1 MTPAGSRLN
10 IGFLLAGAE
19 TPDFRRLTDVLYA
32 GAIVGV
38 VGIVLAVITLGVAA
52 AEGADTDPAVARAL
66 TQTVAGPF
74 LLASMGFAAMLGG
87 SDVSR
92 PSRTGDRA

>member
-74 LLASMGFAAMLGG
+74 LLASMGFAAMLGA